1 MCLAKVY
8 NEEGAEPLLDS
19 VTSVSVDNDR
29 LIFTT
34 LFGEN
39 KFLQAPSSVSILVMP
54 KYILLK
60 ISGVKILS
68 V

>member
-34 LFGEN
+34 LFGEEQIFTGTI
-39 KFLQAPSSVSILVMP
+39 KRIDFSDAQIHIT
-54 KYILLK
+54 KK
-60 ISGVKILS
+60 
-68 V
+68 

>member
-34 LFGEN
+34 LFGEE
-39 KFLQAPSSVSILVMP
+39 QILTGTI
-54 KYILLK
+54 KRID
-60 ISGVKILS
+60 LS
-68 V
+68 DAQIHITKK